1 MSKKIFIFLIIF
13 LIVFGLKISENVE
26 AVSQTRYFRSASQTV
41 NGLQA
46 CSLGT
51 SQTGNVSGMGIN
63 IYSGNVYVTQY
74 VGIRVWKC
82 SANCNDSTN
91 WTEIGTAGTVKAIA
105 SGSTS
110 GLISATWNVPSTNLT
125 PTDIIIVKFYVGDSS
140 PPSEEPGWALCGPA
154 TFITEQLNAAQLS
167 PTTWTVYYY
176 LLRTYYSSS
185 NLTDYEIKIDTS
197 LYATRIENF
206 SFNFIPSITSVS
218 DSPDPQK
225 GGSAVTFTSTASDPD
240 AGDTIKLYVCKDS
253 SCTNCG
259 PSNTS
264 NCWAVTATGV
274 ATNPSASYTCPSCTA
289 ATNNYWAKVCDQNG
303 ACSGIITSGDG
314 SFTCKKENACSC
326 GAADQCYNPDNP
338 ANPGYCV
345 FEPGASIGYCCNS
358 ACTGTC
364 QTCAATPGT
373 CTIRTA
379 NDNVECTSC
388 FYCDGTNINCQPV
401 TCPAGQYCVDN
412 ECIAPNLYGFAWSE
426 NIGWISF
433 NYKNCDTDNNGYIDS
448 GACGGDNSTTPI
460 KIYGVYLPKYGT
472 DGTRNFKGYAWSPNI
487 GWIKFNPDTTSA
499 PADVINK
506 CGNSPA
512 YLLFGNTAYGLV
524 RACAGAANP
533 DCTGGANPA
542 AGGWDG
548 WICLNGY
555 DTQPYHVGLD
565 TGSNEFNGWAWGG
578 GGTSAQNAVVGWI
591 SFNHLNCDPNGD
603 GNPSDGPAQCVEPG
617 RNYSVNPIPN
627 YKVYYQLVNTAPTAS
642 GLQLATLPAYC
653 NVNPGEGQFNFQW
666 NYSDVDGDSQYA
678 FEFLVNDTKDFNNPE
693 VHRKYCNTSSNTQQ
707 VSVKT
712 SLTSFSQTYCAGDPQ
727 EQITV
732 NTPDAITYNTHYYW
746 AVRVKDSA
754 GAWSDWTWYN
764 DPNNTNEDPSD
775 GVAGTFTTIS
785 HAKPWVDFQ
794 WCPLSPD
801 INETIQFC
809 SVTETGV
816 CESTGACSP
825 PSPETTCYNSTCN
838 RWQWD
843 FEHDGIIDCDTNTNP
858 ACKNPTHSYSAPGY
872 YYVTLTVTDSSGY
885 SCSKTRGLTARAP
898 IPLPEWK
905 EIPPF

>member
-1 MSKKIFIFLIIF
+1 MSKKIFILIIF
-13 LIVFGLKISENVE
+13 LIVFGFLILNFRKTD
-26 AVSQTRYFRSASQTV
+26 AVTY
-41 NGLQA
+41 
-46 CSLGT
+46 CS
-51 SQTGNVSGMGIN
+51 S
-63 IYSGNVYVTQY
+63 
-74 VGIRVWKC
+74 
-82 SANCNDSTN
+82 
-91 WTEIGTAGTVKAIA
+91 
-105 SGSTS
+105 SGSFCDEDYITRVKFNTIDNTS
-110 GLISATWNVPSTNLT
+110 SAGSGCYQDFTAQSTVVYRNSSYVLSVTVAKKGTGAGEGECVRAFFDWDQNGFDASETDEAYNIGRCETDGCTVSATITIPADAVGGSTRMRVIDKWQQWTCDYNFGPCGLINTGEVEDYTIKIN
-125 PTDIIIVKFYVGDSS
+125 S
-140 PPSEEPGWALCGPA
+140 PPTIS
-154 TFITEQLNAAQLS
+154 
-167 PTTWTVYYY
+167 
-176 LLRTYYSSS
+176 
-185 NLTDYEIKIDTS
+185 
-197 LYATRIENF
+197 
-206 SFNFIPSITSVS
+206 SVS
-218 DSPDPQK
+218 DAPDPQK

-240 AGDTIKLYVCKDS
+240 AGDTIKLYICKDS
-253 SCTNCG
+253 SCTNCN

-274 ATNPSASYTCPSCTA
+274 ATNNPSASYTCPSCTA

-373 CTIRTA
+373 CTIRAA

-388 FYCDGTNINCQPV
+388 FYCDGININCQPV
-401 TCPAGQYCVDN
+401 TCPAGQYCVDS

-460 KIYGVYLPKYGT
+460 KIYGVYLPKYGA
-472 DGTRNFKGYAWSPNI
+472 DGTPTSQRNFKGYAWSPNI

-499 PADVINK
+499 PADVTNK

-512 YLLFGNTAYGLV
+512 YLLFGNIAYGLV

-555 DTQPYHVGLD
+555 GTQPYHVGFD

-642 GLQLATLPAYC
+642 GLQLDGSPVYC
-653 NVNPGEGQFNFQW
+653 NVGPGEGQISFKWTYN
-666 NYSDVDGDSQYA
+666 DIDGDPESR
-678 FEFLVNDTKDFNNPE
+678 FDFQIDNNSDFSSPEVDRSFTGLNNP
-693 VHRKYCNTSSNTQQ
+693 S
-707 VSVKT
+707 
-712 SLTSFSQTYCAGDPQ
+712 G
-727 EQITV
+727 TV
-732 NTPDAITYNTHYYW
+732 NTQTVFVEAPLQADKITYNTPYYW
-746 AVRVKDSA
+746 RVRVFDSK
-754 GAWSDWTWYN
+754 GGDSGWVQYN
-764 DPNNTNEDPSD
+764 DPADTNENPAD
-775 GVAGTFTTIS
+775 GNPLTFTTIP

-794 WCPLSPD
+794 WCPLNPD

-816 CESTGACSP
+816 CVGTGACP
-825 PSPETTCYNSTCN
+825 PAAPFTLPSPETTCYNSTCN

-885 SCSKTRGLTARAP
+885 SCSKIRGLTARAP